1 MKKKYFI
8 LLCLA
13 ITAILTLSSFGLS
26 ITVHPEPNKPIVII
40 IADKM
45 DSVELFSSPFPGIRK
60 LLNSGNCGLMNI
72 RTSKGYLDSGS
83 GYLSLGA
90 GSRGNALGQ
99 PGDSLNPERFL
110 TYNPSASFFNWRSG
124 IPLKVDSEQRLF
136 VPETGWLT
144 NIASQE
150 DHQVFP
156 GRLGSLFHRNGW
168 RTCLIGS
175 IDSANQENR
184 PGGLFLMDKTGM
196 IDEGTVDSSMNETNS
211 GFPYL
216 YRANVT
222 GMIAQLKLHLGEQKI
237 IAIDFGD
244 FARLDDYRD
253 QVSPDLY
260 ERAKFQTWKRLNSLV
275 EGVIGL
281 GAPENFTLILFS
293 PSISKEGNVTKNLLA
308 PIVIYRQDALPGILV
323 SGTTRWPGLVANVDL
338 LPTLAGIAH
347 FEKTSAFT
355 GKVMVC
361 QSTTHGV
368 EKVLNLNRRL
378 IALSANQR
386 PIINWYQG
394 IISFCWIMGLLSG
407 IFLKK
412 RWIRDWLVSLVIV
425 IPLTVIVL
433 PLFPSFAWQI
443 SGFLLFNVLWI
454 AIFTRIQ
461 EMNTR
466 VLILSALI
474 WLILIVDQITGWRL
488 IRFSALGYSAIAG
501 SRYYG
506 LGNEFLGIFLA
517 SALLFTDL
525 FNRKF
530 KSRWSTPVILGIT
543 IFILS
548 WPQFGA
554 KFGGILA
561 GTIGF
566 AYYVVKIYQWKW
578 QNRKFWLVFIG
589 CIMILFAISWW
600 DSLRPPDVQTHIG
613 RFLHLIL
620 NKDFGQVSQIIFRK
634 IAMNLK
640 LTLSSPWIR
649 IILLAFIL
657 KAVQRW
663 LTGRKMLLPEDQ
675 LVWQAILV
683 AGVCSYLVNDAGVL
697 AFATCLAYGFSYLLL
712 KLSNRKEPNLIWRW
726 ICNRVEK
733 SL

>member
-1 MKKKYFI
+1 MKKKYNF

-13 ITAILTLSSFGLS
+13 IAVIFIPSSFGLS
-26 ITVHPEPNKPIVII
+26 LPAHPDPNKPIVII
-40 IADKM
+40 IADKV
-45 DSVELFSSPFPGIRK
+45 DSLELYNTEFPAIRK
-60 LLNSGNCGLMNI
+60 FLESGNCGLMNI
-72 RTSKGYLDSGS
+72 RSSKGYADSGS

-90 GSRGNALGQ
+90 GSRANAVGQ
-99 PGDSLNPERFL
+99 PSDSLNPEQFV
-110 TYNPSASFFNWRSG
+110 TNNPSASFFNWRRG
-124 IPLKVDSEQRLF
+124 IPLKNDYEQRLF

-144 NIASQE
+144 NIANQE
-150 DHQVFP
+150 DHQVSP
-156 GRLGSLFHRNGW
+156 GRLGSLFHREGW
-168 RTCLIGS
+168 RTCLIGN
-175 IDSANQENR
+175 IDSADQENR
-184 PGGLFLMDKTGM
+184 PGALFLMDKTGM
-196 IDEGTVDSSMNETNS
+196 INEGTVNSSMNETDTR
-211 GFPYL
+211 FPYL

-222 GMIAQLKLHLGEQKI
+222 GMISELKLHLGEQKI

-244 FARLDDYRD
+244 FARLDDYKD
-253 QVSPDLY
+253 QISPDLY
-260 ERAKFQTWKRLNSLV
+260 ERAKLQTWKRLNSLV
-275 EGVIGL
+275 EGVLGL

-293 PSISKEGNVTKNLLA
+293 PSISKEGTVAKNLLA
-308 PIVIYRQDALPGILV
+308 PIVIYREDAFPGILV

-338 LPTLAGIAH
+338 LPTLASIAQ
-347 FEKTSAFT
+347 FTKTSAFT

-361 QSTTHGV
+361 QPTINGI
-368 EKVLNLNRRL
+368 EQVLNLNRRL
-378 IALSANQR
+378 IDLSANQR

-425 IPLTVIVL
+425 IPLTVIIL
-433 PLFPSFAWQI
+433 PLFPSFAWQV
-443 SGFLLFNVLWI
+443 SGFLLFNVLLV

-466 VLILSALI
+466 ILSLSALI
-474 WLILIVDQITGWRL
+474 WLILILDQITGWRL
-488 IRFSALGYSAIAG
+488 IRFSALGYSAMAG

-517 SALLFTDL
+517 SALLLTDL

-530 KSRWSTPVILGIT
+530 KSRWSTPVVLGIT

-566 AYYVVKIYQWKW
+566 AYYLIKIYQWKW
-578 QNRKFWLVFIG
+578 QNRKFWFVFIG
-589 CIMILFAISWW
+589 CSLVLFTISWW

-620 NKDFGQVSQIIFRK
+620 NKDFEQVSQIIFRK

-663 LTGRKMLLPEDQ
+663 LTGRKMLLPEDK

-712 KLSNRKEPNLIWRW
+712 KMNNQEDPNLIWRW
-726 ICNRVEK
+726 IPKRFIRCN
-733 SL
+733 